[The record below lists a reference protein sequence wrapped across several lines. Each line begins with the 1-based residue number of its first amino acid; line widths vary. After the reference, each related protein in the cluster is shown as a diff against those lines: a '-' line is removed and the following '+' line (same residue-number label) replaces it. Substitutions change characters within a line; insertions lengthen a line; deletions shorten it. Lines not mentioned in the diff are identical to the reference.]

1 MEEVQKMN
9 KVKVIPTSLPYEINL
24 NDNGKK
30 LVKWKNQEKANEF
43 GQDGRLINPK
53 ILEVFLNLINLI

>member
-1 MEEVQKMN
+1 MEEIQKMN

-43 GQDGRLINPK
+43 GQEGKNNIQNK
-53 ILEVFLNLINLI
+53 ILSKLN